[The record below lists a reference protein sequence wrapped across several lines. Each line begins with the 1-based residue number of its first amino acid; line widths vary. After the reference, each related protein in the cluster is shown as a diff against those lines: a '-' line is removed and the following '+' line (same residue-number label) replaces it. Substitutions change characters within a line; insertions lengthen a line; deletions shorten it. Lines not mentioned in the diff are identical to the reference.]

1 MASAVLQEL
10 RARAKAHQADIDL
23 SIVYLE
29 VSDLAARFNVAPS
42 TVRDIPRDRL
52 PYAEFGKGRKLKR
65 RRYHPADVI
74 AYEEEERAKGRKAS

>member
-1 MASAVLQEL
+1 MASLALQEI
-10 RARAKAHQADIDL
+10 RARARQHQAEIDL

-29 VSDLAARFNVAPS
+29 VSDLARRFGCAPS

-52 PYAEFGKGRKLKR
+52 PYMELGRGRKLKR